1 MNTDRRSVLKGLA
14 AAAAAAVTPAAVQA
28 SETPAPPP
36 EALGMLYDTT
46 LCIGCKACVVAC
58 RSANGVQPDTGD
70 YGGGLWDA
78 PLGLNAQTKNV
89 IQLYDKAGQRSF
101 VKKQCMH
108 CVDPACVGACMMHA
122 LTKDPQTGVVSW
134 NGNSCVGCRYC
145 QLACPYEVPKFEW
158 TSRNPRIVKCEL
170 CQHRFADG
178 KGPACCEVCPRNAVI
193 FGKRK
198 DLLQEARRRLAE
210 HPDRYVPKVYGETDG
225 GGTQVLYLSH
235 LPFEDLGLPQLGET
249 SSAATTRAVQG
260 TIYRGFLAPLALY
273 GIVGLTVFRNQRR
286 NHRQNETKEEEPS

>member
-14 AAAAAAVTPAAVQA
+14 AAAAAAVVPGEALA
-28 SETPAPPP
+28 SETPTPPP

-46 LCIGCKACVVAC
+46 LCIGCKACVAAC
-58 RSANGVQPDTGD
+58 HEANGLQPDTRDWGD
-70 YGGGLWDA
+70 GLYDA
-78 PLGLNAQTKNV
+78 PLGLNDGTKNV
-89 IQLYDKAGQRSF
+89 IQLYQDEDERSF

-134 NGNSCVGCRYC
+134 NGTSCVGCRYC

-158 TSRNPRIVKCEL
+158 TSSNPKIIKCEL

-178 KGPACCEVCPRNAVI
+178 KGPACCEVCPRHAVI
-193 FGKRK
+193 FGKRA
-198 DLLQEARRRLAE
+198 DLLEEAKRRLAE
-210 HPDRYVPKVYGETDG
+210 SPGRYVPKVYGEHDG

-235 LPFEDLGLPQLGET
+235 IDFAHLGFPELGET

-260 TIYRGFLAPLALY
+260 TIYKGFAAPLALY
-273 GIVGLTVFRNQRR
+273 GIVGLAIFRNRR
-286 NHRQNETKEEEPS
+286 LAEKSGEEEKS